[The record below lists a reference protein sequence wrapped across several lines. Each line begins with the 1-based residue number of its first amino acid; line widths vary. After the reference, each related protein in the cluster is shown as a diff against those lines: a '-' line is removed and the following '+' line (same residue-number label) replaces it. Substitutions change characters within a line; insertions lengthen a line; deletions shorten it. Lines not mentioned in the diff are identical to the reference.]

1 MRGSASISCALARS
15 MSTGAA
21 GNCLRLPD
29 GGAEGAVGR
38 VPLAS
43 VSIRGEAG
51 ENPGRAANPYGA

>member
-1 MRGSASISCALARS
+1 

-51 ENPGRAANPYGA
+51 ENPGRAPNPYGA